1 MKIII
6 TESQYE
12 RLLGNVSPIL
22 QRRLTSDD
30 FEWIEKEFR
39 INLIHSPKQ
48 IKSFDEFCDY
58 VLGDTVHEFVMQ
70 KRHYEIETI
79 PDEEWGDVYDEK
91 SQSDVMDIYWP
102 LIPVLKDMFYDEL
115 YEVWEHHLKKRD
127 ENNYN

>member
-1 MKIII
+1 MEYLSYMKIII
-6 TESQYE
+6 TESQYHK
-12 RLLGNVSPIL
+12 LLGNVSPIL

-48 IKSFDEFCDY
+48 IKNFDEFCDY

-70 KRHYEIETI
+70 KRNYEIKTI
-79 PDEEWGDVYDEK
+79 SDEEWGDVYDEK

-102 LIPVLKDMFYDEL
+102 LIPVLKDIFYDEL
-115 YEVWEHHLKKRD
+115 YEIWEHHLKKR
-127 ENNYN
+127 

>member
-6 TESQYE
+6 TESQYHN
-12 RLLGNVSPIL
+12 LLGNVSPIL

-30 FEWIEKEFR
+30 FEWIEKELR

-48 IKSFDEFCDY
+48 IKKFDEFCDY
-58 VLGDTVHEFVMQ
+58 VLGNTVHEFVMQ
-70 KRHYEIETI
+70 KRNYEIKTI

-91 SQSDVMDIYWP
+91 SVSDVMDIYWS

>member
-6 TESQYE
+6 TESQYQN
-12 RLLGNVSPIL
+12 LLGNVSPTL

-39 INLIHSPKQ
+39 INLIHSPKH
-48 IKSFDEFCDY
+48 ITNFDEFCDY
-58 VLGDTVHEFVMQ
+58 VLGDTVHEFVME
-70 KRHYEIETI
+70 KRYNEIKTI

-115 YEVWEHHLKKRD
+115 YEIWEHHLKKR
-127 ENNYN
+127 